1 MLNLIPRF
9 INHRLAGEGSTPVG
23 GLSAGGGSSAEG
35 NPSVEGSFTASVMY
49 VDIAGFTG
57 ITEEMMRKGRHG
69 AEELSELINRIYG
82 PLTKTIHDGGGFICT
97 FAGDGVTAVFPGDSW
112 PAAMDAAETIQ
123 DSFRR
128 RSGYY
133 GKYSGGMAVNAR
145 TGLSYGTVS
154 WKVFGSGP
162 RTYLFYGEPV
172 NDSSDVTRGRMA
184 GEISLSG
191 SMAEM
196 LDSAGGTIGHGPRKV
211 RGRPGRVRPTI
222 AGQFYPK
229 QLLKADFG
237 GEFRN
242 VASMFIGIRWEGTDG
257 IDPLVESVL
266 SRTRDYGGY
275 FNGMFF
281 DEKGPHALVA
291 FGAPVSWE
299 NNAERA
305 LDLARTLR
313 DRHPGSLKTGITSGT
328 VYAGFV
334 GSSRRCA
341 YTVLGDSVNLAARL
355 MEHAEWGSV
364 LVPEGMAEAARGKA
378 SSGEAFEIQV
388 KGRSRPVRVRD
399 AGSFSGGSRRTVF
412 EGSMVGR
419 ERETA
424 ALRERLDPIGEGR
437 FAGIIY
443 VYGEAGIGKS
453 RLVSDLATGMHG
465 VSTYVMQTDEVLRR
479 GLNPFAYLLKDF
491 FGQAESVDRFIFG
504 ARWDRLMESLAAHP
518 DNERSSPLAAELK
531 RTRSFLAAL
540 TENYEEGSLYFQ
552 LDARGRFN
560 NTVLGLKAFFKALSL
575 VRPSI
580 FVLEDLQWLDGESS
594 TVLRTVTQN
603 VDDYPFAI
611 IAPSRPE
618 DDGSKPSLE
627 LDDGVP
633 VAEIVLRPLEG
644 EPEMDLVRLRLG
656 REPSAGLLRFIMD
669 RTEGNPFFIEQFC
682 LYLREQDLLEE
693 RDGKL
698 DLADSDLD
706 IPQSIN
712 AVIVARLDRLS
723 MKLRQLVQTASV
735 LGREF
740 DVKVLSTMLRSDAG
754 GLQRLLRE
762 GSGEAIWSALSEI
775 IYIFRHALLR
785 DVAYDMQLRRQ
796 LQELHEMAARAM
808 EELFPE
814 VSSRYADIAY
824 HYEKAGIRDRT
835 MEYLQKAANFA
846 EREYRNEEAVDLL
859 KRLAALQDDT
869 EARIRTE
876 LDMVQILVMLGRWEE
891 AEEIILRDLALAGE
905 QGLRG
910 SQAECL
916 KSRAALK
923 HRRGANHEAIGYLEK
938 AGRMFEELGDELSLA
953 RMRNVMGNINTVL
966 GNFDAAQEDLE
977 ESVRNAE
984 KIDDRELMALNISDL
999 GNVYLYRYQLEK
1011 AEECFIRAK
1020 AICEEIGDR
1029 RIAANIVNNLA
1040 VIEYYRRN
1048 YSGCR
1053 ELLDLYLEIAAEV
1066 GDRES
1071 MTYVLG
1077 NIGVLRQEIG
1087 ELDEA
1092 LSYYT
1097 RQLALAE
1104 ELGSDYNRAFAYRQI
1119 GHVHWIRGDYQGAV
1133 ESMEKG
1139 LAIAEKTGESR
1150 SIALTTKEIG
1160 KIHFETGDFPK
1171 AAEYIGR
1178 SLEKSRDTD
1187 REVYCD
1193 GLFFLARLAM
1203 RQGGGEEAAFRVEE
1217 LIGIRRDIGEAYPLA
1232 DSLID
1237 CGEIMCTIGRT
1248 ERGRELIREARGI
1261 VDSLEEPEEL
1271 VHYLKL
1277 EEMVLA
1283 GIEEPDAA
1291 EKGLLELLE
1300 EQDIGEKFAAQVY
1313 LYLWRITGRNGY
1325 RQRASELYRKFYDQV
1340 RNSEYREIL
1349 EELDGGGARPR

>member
-9 INHRLAGEGSTPVG
+9 ISDSLSGDGKTPEGS
-23 GLSAGGGSSAEG
+23 LSAA
-35 NPSVEGSFTASVMY
+35 VMY

-82 PLTKTIHDGGGFICT
+82 PLTRTIHDGGGFIST

-133 GKYSGGMAVNAR
+133 GKYSSGMAVNAR
-145 TGLSYGTVS
+145 IGLSYGTVS
-154 WKVFGSGP
+154 WKVFGDGP

-172 NDSSDVTRGRMA
+172 KGSSDATRGRMA
-184 GEISLSG
+184 GEISLSS
-191 SMAEM
+191 SMAEK
-196 LDSAGGTIGHGPRKV
+196 LNDSGGAVGDSPRKG
-211 RGRPGRVRPTI
+211 RGRPGRVRPAI
-222 AGQFYPK
+222 AGQFYPE

-242 VASMFIGIRWEGTDG
+242 VASMFTGIRWDG
-257 IDPLVESVL
+257 NEEIDPVVESVL

-281 DEKGPHALVA
+281 DEKGPHALVV

-305 LDLARTLR
+305 LDLARALR
-313 DRHPGSLKTGITSGT
+313 DRHPGSLKTGITQGR

-334 GSSRRCA
+334 GSGRRCS

-355 MEHAEWGSV
+355 MENAEWGSV
-364 LVPEGMAEAARGKA
+364 LVPEGMAKAARGEESA
-378 SSGEAFEIQV
+378 DEPFEIQV
-388 KGRSRPVRVRD
+388 KGRSRPVRVCD
-399 AGSFSGGSRRTVF
+399 AGSFGGGSRRTVF

-424 ALRERLDPIGEGR
+424 ALRELLEPMRRGR
-437 FAGIIY
+437 FAGVIY

-453 RLVSDLATGMHG
+453 RLVSDLASGMHG
-465 VSTYVMQTDEVLRR
+465 ASTYVMQTDEVLRR

-491 FGQAESVDRFIFG
+491 FGQAESADRFIFG

-518 DNERSSPLAAELK
+518 DHERSSSLAAELK

-540 TENYEEGSLYFQ
+540 TENCEEGSLYFQ
-552 LDARGRFN
+552 LDARGRFD

-580 FVLEDLQWLDGESS
+580 FVLEDLQWLDGESGA
-594 TVLRTVTQN
+594 VLKTLTQN
-603 VDDYPFAI
+603 VEDYPFAI

-618 DDGSKPSLE
+618 DDGTKPSLA
-627 LDDGVP
+627 LDESVP
-633 VAEIVLRPLEG
+633 VSEIMLRALEG
-644 EPEMDLVRLRLG
+644 EPEMDLVRLRLE

-669 RTEGNPFFIEQFC
+669 RTEGNPFYIEQFC

-693 RDGKL
+693 SDGRLHLAERDP
-698 DLADSDLD
+698 D
-706 IPQSIN
+706 IPQSVN

-723 MKLRQLVQTASV
+723 MRLRQLVQTASV

-740 DVKVLSTMLRSDAG
+740 DVKVLSTMLRSDAA

-796 LQELHEMAARAM
+796 LQELHAMAAGAM
-808 EELFPE
+808 EELFPG

-835 MEYLQKAANFA
+835 LEYLLKAARFA

-891 AEEIILRDLALAGE
+891 AEEIILRDLALAVE
-905 QGLRG
+905 KGLRG

-923 HRRGANHEAIGYLEK
+923 HRRGANQEAIGYLEE
-938 AGRMFEELGDELSLA
+938 AERIFEELDDALSLA
-953 RMRNVMGNINTVL
+953 RMRNVSGNINTVL

-984 KIDDRELMALNISDL
+984 TTENRELMALNISDL

-1011 AEECFIRAK
+1011 AEECFVRAR
-1020 AICEEIGDR
+1020 ALCEEIGDR
-1029 RIAANIVNNLA
+1029 RTDANIVNNLA

-1048 YSGCR
+1048 YGRCR
-1053 ELLDLYLEIAAEV
+1053 ELLDHYLEISAEV

-1092 LSYYT
+1092 LSYYN

-1104 ELGSDYNRAFAYRQI
+1104 ELGSDYNRAFAFRQI
-1119 GHVHWIRGDYQGAV
+1119 GHLHWIRGDYPGAL

-1139 LAIAEKTGESR
+1139 LAIAERTGESR
-1150 SIALTTKEIG
+1150 GIALTTKEIG
-1160 KIHFETGDFPK
+1160 KIHFEMGDFEK
-1171 AAEYIGR
+1171 AAEYIER
-1178 SLEKSRDTD
+1178 SMEKSRNTD

-1193 GLFFLARLAM
+1193 GLFFMARLAM
-1203 RQGGGEEAAFRVEE
+1203 RRGMHEAAVTRVEE

-1237 CGEIMCTIGRT
+1237 CGEIMHTIGRK
-1248 ERGRELIREARGI
+1248 ERARELVREARGI
-1261 VDSLEEPEEL
+1261 VDSLEDPEKL
-1271 VHYLKL
+1271 AHYLKL
-1277 EEMVLA
+1277 GEMVLA
-1283 GIEEPDAA
+1283 GTEDPDAA
-1291 EKGLLELLE
+1291 GKGLLELLE
-1300 EQDIGEKFAAQVY
+1300 EQDIGEEFAARVY
-1313 LYLWRITGRNGY
+1313 LHLWRMTGGDGY
-1325 RQRASELYRKFYDQV
+1325 RDRASELYRRFYDQV

-1349 EELDGGGARPR
+1349 EELDRR